1 MKSKLGQMEMIGLV
15 IIVILITLG
24 MLFMAIFAL
33 QQDPQKK
40 IFTRKGL
47 AYSTLGAA
55 MKTNVL
61 CENSAQGDRN
71 PQLGK
76 EIIDDCAAHYNDKEY
91 CLYNCGGLDCC
102 SFMNQTMERM
112 LNSTL
117 GSWGKRYEF
126 KSQLIQGKGLT
137 PIVLSEI
144 KGKGGCAGRE
154 RDSSGLFPLQ
164 AGDAGIVE
172 NVLYLCD

>member
-1 MKSKLGQMEMIGLV
+1 MKTKRGQMEMIGLV

-55 MKTNVL
+55 MKTNVD
-61 CENSAQGDRN
+61 CTNSNGN
-71 PQLGK
+71 TKPQLGK
-76 EIIDDCAAHYNDKEY
+76 EIIDDCAAHYNDQSN
-91 CLYNCGGLDCC
+91 CLYNCGGMDCC

-117 GSWGKRYEF
+117 GNWGKRYEF

-144 KGKGGCAGRE
+144 KGKGGCSGKDK
-154 RDSSGLFPLQ
+154 DSSGLFPLQ
-164 AGDAGIVE
+164 AGDSGIVE

>member
-1 MKSKLGQMEMIGLV
+1 MITKRAQMEMIGLV

-33 QQDPQKK
+33 KEDPQKK

-55 MKTNVL
+55 MKTNVY
-61 CENSAQGDRN
+61 CENTGGDTN
-71 PQLGK
+71 PQFGK
-76 EIIDDCAAHYNDKEY
+76 EIIDDCAINHDSQQY
-91 CLYNCGGLDCC
+91 CKYQCGGLSCC
-102 SFMNQTMERM
+102 GFLNKTMEQM

-117 GSWGKRYEF
+117 GGWGKRYEF
-126 KSQLIQGKGLT
+126 KSQLIQAKGLT

-172 NVLYLCD
+172 NVLYICD